1 MGYNYKNMHNFENLR
16 VYQRGLD
23 ITDDIYT
30 LTSKFPKDE
39 VFGLT
44 NQLRR
49 AIVSIV
55 LNIAEGSGRTKKDFR
70 HFLNM
75 SRTSAYEST
84 AILEIAKRRKYISD
98 EEFKTFYHQL
108 EIIIKMINKLRS
120 SIHD

>member
-1 MGYNYKNMHNFENLR
+1 MHSFENLR

-23 ITDDIYT
+23 LVDNIYQLTD
-30 LTSKFPKDE
+30 KFPKE
-39 VFGLT
+39 EIFGLA
-44 NQLRR
+44 NQLKR
-49 AIVSIV
+49 ATVSIV
-55 LNIAEGSGRTKKDFR
+55 LNITEGSGRTKKEFR

-84 AILEIAKRRKYISD
+84 AIVEIAKRRKYINS
-98 EEFKTFYHQL
+98 EEFEMIYNEL